1 MIIQTIRFRSTLAQV
16 NSYATKFVITEVT
29 SQDINKYYNEES
41 LAVILKFVY
50 GIKNRVKLWYWKV
63 VYKALVAYYRRI
75 ANKAAKKYL
84 KEQLN
89 K

>member
-1 MIIQTIRFRSTLAQV
+1 MIIQTIRFRSKLAQV

-29 SQDINKYYNEES
+29 SQDINKYYNEDS
-41 LAVILKFVY
+41 LVVILKFVY
-50 GIKNRVKLWYWKV
+50 GIKSRAKLWYWKV
-63 VYKALVAYYRRI
+63 VYKALVTYYRRI